1 MYKAKAYSAQT
12 QTSPL
17 APASI
22 QRRDPGPHD
31 VQIKILYCGVCHS
44 DLHTVRN
51 EWHGTTYPCVPGH
64 EIIGRVV
71 KAGAKVKKFKEGD
84 IAAVG
89 CMVDSCRTCENCKDD
104 LEQFCTNGT
113 VFTYNSPDKHI
124 GGMTYGGYSE
134 GVVVDE
140 AFVLRVPQN
149 LDLAAAAPLLC
160 AGITTYSPL
169 RHWKVGKGQK
179 VGIVG
184 LGGLGHMG
192 VKLANAL
199 GAHVV
204 VFTTSP
210 GKTQDALRLGAH
222 EVVVSKNKDE
232 MKKHANSFHFIL
244 DAVSA
249 QHDVNAYLE
258 LLKRDGTLTQVGVPP
273 DPLPVQVFNLI
284 FGRRQFAG
292 SLIGGIRET
301 QEMLDFCGEH
311 NITCDIELIPIQKIN
326 EAYERLVKNDVKYRF
341 VIDMASLK

>member
-1 MYKAKAYSAQT
+1 MNNTKAYSAQT

-84 IAAVG
+84 ITAVG
-89 CMVDSCRTCENCKDD
+89 CMVDSCRTCQNCKDD

-113 VFTYNSPDKHI
+113 IFTYNSPDKHI

-134 GVVVDE
+134 SVVVDE
-140 AFVLRVPQN
+140 AFVLRVPKN

-169 RHWKVGKGQK
+169 RHWKWAKDKKWAWSVWA
-179 VGIVG
+179 G
-184 LGGLGHMG
+184 L
-192 VKLANAL
+192 ATWA
-199 GAHVV
+199 
-204 VFTTSP
+204 
-210 GKTQDALRLGAH
+210 
-222 EVVVSKNKDE
+222 
-232 MKKHANSFHFIL
+232 
-244 DAVSA
+244 
-249 QHDVNAYLE
+249 
-258 LLKRDGTLTQVGVPP
+258 
-273 DPLPVQVFNLI
+273 
-284 FGRRQFAG
+284 
-292 SLIGGIRET
+292 
-301 QEMLDFCGEH
+301 
-311 NITCDIELIPIQKIN
+311 
-326 EAYERLVKNDVKYRF
+326 
-341 VIDMASLK
+341 